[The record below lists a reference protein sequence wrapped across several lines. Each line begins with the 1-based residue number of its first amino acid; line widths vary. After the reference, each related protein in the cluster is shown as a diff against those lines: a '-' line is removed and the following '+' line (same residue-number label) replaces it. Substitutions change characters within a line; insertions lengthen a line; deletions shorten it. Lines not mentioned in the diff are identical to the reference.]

1 MSFEIIAQNDSNRTN
16 PVIAIIDDEFTSRI
30 ILDKIVRGVR
40 RDVFVQAFASPLV
53 AIDWLRLNSPDL
65 ILVDH
70 LMEEMSGLDVIRSI
84 RRLPHLE
91 HVPIIMI
98 TVSNDNEIR
107 FRALEAG
114 ATEFLSKPFN
124 HHECQI
130 RCNNL
135 LSLHMHHKGVLRR
148 SEELE
153 KAVSE
158 ATRRILERE
167 QETLFRLAKAGE
179 YRDSDTG
186 NHVLRMAR
194 FSRLIAEGMGL
205 DENRCSLIEMAA
217 PMHDIGKIG
226 IPDNILLKPGKLNH
240 EEFSIMKTHS
250 LIGYHILKSSH
261 SKYISLGAEIALSHH
276 ERYDGSGYP
285 NGLKDRAIPL
295 DARIVAVADVYDALT
310 TERPYKKAWSNQD
323 ALEYIRSNKGSHF
336 DPECVEAFLL
346 QFGKI
351 SLVQQQLQD
360 VSPSQKGQV
369 WQ

>member
-1 MSFEIIAQNDSNRTN
+1 MPFEIIGQNTGTSHPTI
-16 PVIAIIDDEFTSRI
+16 VIIDDEFTSRI
-30 ILDKIVRGVR
+30 ILNKIVRGLKS
-40 RDVFVQAFASPLV
+40 DVTVQVFASPLG
-53 AIDWLRLNSPDL
+53 AIDWLRLNQPDL

-70 LMEEMSGLDVIRSI
+70 LMDEMSGLEVVKTIRHI
-84 RRLPHLE
+84 PHLE
-91 HVPIIMI
+91 HIPIIMI
-98 TVSNDNEIR
+98 TVSDESEVR
-107 FRALEAG
+107 HKALEAG
-114 ATEFLSKPFN
+114 VTEFISKPFN
-124 HHECQI
+124 HYECQI
-130 RCNNL
+130 RCSNL

-153 KAVSE
+153 KAVAD

-179 YRDSDTG
+179 YRDADTG

-240 EEFSIMKTHS
+240 EEFSIMKTHCS
-250 LIGYHILKSSH
+250 IGFHILKNSN
-261 SKYISLGAEIALSHH
+261 SKYINLGSAIALSHH

-285 NGLKDRAIPL
+285 NGLQGKAIPL
-295 DARIVAVADVYDALT
+295 DARIVAVADVYDSLT
-310 TERPYKKAWSNQD
+310 SERPYKKAWSNQE
-323 ALEYIRSNKGSHF
+323 ALEYISTNKGTHF
-336 DPECVEAFLL
+336 DPGCVEAFML
-346 QFGKI
+346 QFSKI
-351 SLVQQQLQD
+351 SLIQQQLQD
-360 VSPSQKGQV
+360 IPPSQKVQV